1 VWCRLVSTVNEREA
15 ISMARGLQAEN
26 ATLLIRLGALAILLP
41 RSERSDKEDHG
52 DAEEKEVASWVSAS
66 SQFGEEGEHG
76 SLNSSL
82 SWPSKS
88 LLCKLR

>member
-1 VWCRLVSTVNEREA
+1 VNEREA

-52 DAEEKEVASWVSAS
+52 DAEEKAGASWVTTS
-66 SQFGEEGEHG
+66 SQFGEEEEHD

-82 SWPSKS
+82 SWPSKP